1 MFKRLFEANARTF
14 RWSEIECLQNLL
26 NVMRGDA
33 QNIMALL
40 DDDVVTYANL
50 FAALEDRYGARLSYA
65 DVVEELSDQKS
76 MPSKS
81 A

>member
-1 MFKRLFEANARTF
+1 
-14 RWSEIECLQNLL
+14 
-26 NVMRGDA
+26 MRGDA